1 MRGFREKLYISTTAE
16 DAPALARE
24 YGLGLEMA
32 DFCTAYNMDVL
43 FAEKDAAAREKMRG
57 VDRLIFHAPF
67 SELCPAAIDPLVR
80 EVTRNRYRQALS
92 LAAGYGIKKLVI
104 HSGFVPQVY
113 FPEWFIPESVGFW
126 REFLSKLPS
135 DATVC
140 LENVMESGPEL
151 LRDIASGVDD
161 PRLRV
166 CLDVGH
172 AFSHAP
178 GLLMSDWIDPLAPFL
193 DHVHI
198 HNNDGKADLH
208 RPLGQ
213 GRIDMNAVLERICI
227 LAPEA
232 TFTVENTLAAPSIDW
247 LRDNEFL

>member
-1 MRGFREKLYISTTAE
+1 MKDLREKLYISTTAE

-24 YGLGLEMA
+24 YGLGLELA

-43 FAEKDAAAREKMRG
+43 FAEKDAAVREEMTG
-57 VDRLIFHAPF
+57 VERFIFHAPF

-80 EVTRNRYRQALS
+80 EVTEKRYGQAVS
-92 LAAGYGIKKLVI
+92 LASGYGIKKIVI

-126 REFLSKLPS
+126 RGFLRKLPE
-135 DATVC
+135 DVTIC
-140 LENVMESGPEL
+140 LENVMETGPEL
-151 LRDIASGVDD
+151 LRDIAAGVDD

-178 GLLMSDWIDPLAPFL
+178 ALPMAAWIDPLAPFL
-193 DHVHI
+193 SHVHI
-198 HNNDGKADLH
+198 HNNDGETDLH

-213 GRIDMNAVLERICI
+213 GEIDMRTVLDRISA
-227 LAPEA
+227 LAPQA
-232 TFTVENTLAAPSIDW
+232 TFTVENMLAAPSVDW
-247 LRDNEFL
+247 LRENDYI